1 MRDLRLRHW
10 SLVGS
15 PRQPHERRVM
25 AIPRGDAADPRDG
38 SADAHSDDDEDASD
52 TSEPSRFVTTALVSS
67 SVVTHAVRGRFR
79 APDEVAVVLGK
90 RDQLLMLAPDEE
102 RGGALRLERQQSAR
116 GTLVALKVARGGYGE
131 SDADAHERD
140 DTRARDWFRADVD
153 SLVALSDSGELSL
166 LRYDKETRRFARFR
180 SARLGP
186 PGLRRL
192 APGVAALTKP
202 LAEFDQIAVDP
213 ASGAIAVSCADLA
226 CVFSS
231 LLRSGSNRPCDRG
244 APLRREGVVILGTAF
259 AEALGKPSDR
269 NDRRKGGRFVA
280 LAVLARDREDEAR
293 IVEARLA
300 AEIDA
305 GEGGDLSLIH
315 I

>member
-1 MRDLRLRHW
+1 MYHDDDDDDK
-10 SLVGS
+10 SV
-15 PRQPHERRVM
+15 
-25 AIPRGDAADPRDG
+25 
-38 SADAHSDDDEDASD
+38 SDDDEDASD

-192 APGVAALTKP
+192 APGVAARGGAP
-202 LAEFDQIAVDP
+202 RAAAAGARRRAETRRAREADETRRAETRRRAREAEIRRR
-213 ASGAIAVSCADLA
+213 GARGREEEEAAVSY
-226 CVFSS
+226 
-231 LLRSGSNRPCDRG
+231 LRKAS
-244 APLRREGVVILGTAF
+244 
-259 AEALGKPSDR
+259 
-269 NDRRKGGRFVA
+269 
-280 LAVLARDREDEAR
+280 
-293 IVEARLA
+293 
-300 AEIDA
+300 
-305 GEGGDLSLIH
+305 
-315 I
+315 